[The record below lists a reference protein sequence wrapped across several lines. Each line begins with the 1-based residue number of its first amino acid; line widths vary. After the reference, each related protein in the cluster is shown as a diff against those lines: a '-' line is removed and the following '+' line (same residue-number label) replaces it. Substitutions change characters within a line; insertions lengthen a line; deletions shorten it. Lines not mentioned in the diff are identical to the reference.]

1 MSGKYFEDV
10 ETGEKWSS
18 PSRTVTEA
26 DITNFAG
33 ISGDFH
39 PLHTDEEYAKKTVFK
54 GRIAHGLLTLAIAS
68 GLKTRVEIF
77 GETFMAFLGIEKL
90 RFTAPVRIG
99 DTIHVETEIT
109 DKRETSKEDRGVV
122 TLKSVGKNQR
132 GEQVYEEFVNIMIKR
147 KPKE

>member
-1 MSGKYFEDV
+1 M
-10 ETGEKWSS
+10 
-18 PSRTVTEA
+18 TEA
-26 DITNFAG
+26 DIVNFAG

-68 GLKTRVEIF
+68 GLKTRTGIF

-90 RFTAPVRIG
+90 RFTVPVKIG

-109 DKRETSKEDRGVV
+109 DKRETSKVDGGVV
-122 TLKSVGKNQR
+122 TLKSIGKNQR
-132 GEQVYEEFVNIMIKR
+132 GEQIYEEFVNIMVRR
-147 KPKE
+147 KPKR